1 MGNNNRLG
9 DRNVRHDR
17 FHQQAKREGFRARAV
32 FKLQE
37 IDAQYNLFK
46 PGDRVLDLGCS
57 PGSWL
62 QYARSRIGAR
72 GVLVGIDRAELRP
85 GVPGARLMVGDVLT
99 IDTAELL
106 GGLDG
111 FDVVLSDMAPDTS
124 GIRSM
129 DQARSEALFERALEI
144 AEQTLAPGGNFVGKI
159 FQGPEFKRLIDRV
172 RAGFR
177 VGKAAKPD
185 SSRKISIEQFVV
197 GAGFRGNDRD
207 PAPVVMQ
214 HAAGAQTRG
223 AVRSPVVS
231 DMGAMQRAS
240 AAGTRGP
247 VARMPAQ
254 AVVMPGAAVPVVKP
268 TPQSGKKQPSRAKAT
283 VVKAKPT
290 VVKAKPTADKA
301 KPTSKAAKAKP
312 VAKAAPA
319 RARKSR
325 P

>member
-37 IDAQYNLFK
+37 IDSQYNLFK

-62 QYARSRIGAR
+62 QYARTRIGER
-72 GVLVGIDRAELRP
+72 GVLVGIDRTELRP
-85 GVPGARLMVGDVLT
+85 GVPGARIMVGDVLT

-197 GAGFRGNDRD
+197 GAGFRGDARKAA
-207 PAPVVMQ
+207 PAVMQ
-214 HAAGAQTRG
+214 SAAGAQTRG

-240 AAGTRGP
+240 
-247 VARMPAQ
+247 VPA
-254 AVVMPGAAVPVVKP
+254 VAVPVIVP
-268 TPQSGKKQPSRAKAT
+268 AT
-283 VVKAKPT
+283 VQAPKAVAMT
-290 VVKAKPTADKA
+290 AKRST
-301 KPTSKAAKAKP
+301 AKP
-312 VAKAAPA
+312 VAKATAAITRGKAKPIAKPKAKPA
-319 RARKSR
+319 AGKAKTPKKPAAKVVKATARKSR
-325 P
+325 S

>member
-37 IDAQYNLFK
+37 IDSQYNLFK

-62 QYARSRIGAR
+62 QYARSRIGER
-72 GVLVGIDRAELRP
+72 GVLVGIDRTELRP

-197 GAGFRGNDRD
+197 GAGFRGD
-207 PAPVVMQ
+207 AHKLTPVVMQ
-214 HAAGAQTRG
+214 SAAGAQTRG

-240 AAGTRGP
+240 VPA
-247 VARMPAQ
+247 VAT
-254 AVVMPGAAVPVVKP
+254 AVVPVVVQP
-268 TPQSGKKQPSRAKAT
+268 TTAATATSKRAP
-283 VVKAKPT
+283 AKP
-290 VVKAKPTADKA
+290 VAK
-301 KPTSKAAKAKP
+301 AKAKP
-312 VAKAAPA
+312 VAKAKAKPAASKAKAPKKSA
-319 RARKSR
+319 AKVAKTPPRKSR
-325 P
+325 S